1 MCHRETI
8 QRDPIRADVLD
19 FCKMF
24 GKFVIYSPRYINA
37 KTFGLSAGHP
47 RCSEF
52 APRLGR
58 LGRRILVQLPKHPVP
73 TRAASAVL
81 AFRDPATAVRT
92 IKEVVT
98 AAFGSPLN
106 RRQSQPHDVGDGF
119 APRLPPDP
127 PGRQAVEWAVPGSTS
142 ATPLGRRGSCPR
154 ADGFPTR
161 DATGR
166 IRKRIC
172 VVCGPGDHVTQATR
186 GPGNRE
192 GRLCQGW
199 AGNEYRPLR
208 GVTGG
213 GASGPAHHPMVQQ
226 FPAGVYV
233 RRVCVIGMVGS
244 MI

>member
-1 MCHRETI
+1 MGKTILDFWDNPKVSRFRAHGSDFWHQPKIRRTI
-8 QRDPIRADVLD
+8 QGDQFRAHVLD

-24 GKFVIYSPRYINA
+24 GKFTIYSPRYINA

-58 LGRRILVQLPKHPVP
+58 MGRRILVQLPKHPVP

-127 PGRQAVEWAVPGSTS
+127 PGGA
-142 ATPLGRRGSCPR
+142 L
-154 ADGFPTR
+154 
-161 DATGR
+161 
-166 IRKRIC
+166 
-172 VVCGPGDHVTQATR
+172 
-186 GPGNRE
+186 
-192 GRLCQGW
+192 
-199 AGNEYRPLR
+199 RP
-208 GVTGG
+208 
-213 GASGPAHHPMVQQ
+213 ASG
-226 FPAGVYV
+226 
-233 RRVCVIGMVGS
+233 S
-244 MI
+244 